1 MSYMKQKSYI
11 CVAYIK
17 QIKKMDQELIKQII
31 GENQEF
37 VQNVKLLQRPF
48 KFEDN
53 GNYVFLGIRR
63 AGKSYLMFQRIH
75 ELMKR
80 GVDIEEI
87 LYLNFEDE
95 RFIGLKS
102 EDLDEIKRV
111 YEETFSSR
119 PIFFLDEIQI
129 VPGWEK
135 FVRRLADKNYRVFV
149 TGSNAK
155 MLSSEIATTLGGRFL
170 IQNVYPF
177 SFREFLKFEG
187 FELKSNWLY
196 TPGTRNGVVRSF
208 DTYFYNGGFP
218 ELLSFEDKRS
228 WLSGLYQKIFFG
240 DLVAR
245 YSLRNSDSMRLLVKK
260 LAESVMQPSSYNRLK
275 NIVSSAGESVG
286 VRTIIDYVGYLQET
300 WLIFSLENYAARF
313 AERESNRKYYFIDN
327 GILNLFIFRPE
338 TLLLENLVAITLH
351 RQFGE
356 KVYFYNQHI
365 EVDFYIPEESWLIQV
380 SYNISDVQTFE
391 REVNGIVKAAKF
403 LNAERLQIVTRNDE
417 RVIEKDGLSIEVL
430 PIWKWLIQ
438 IGKSRSGNTY

>member
-17 QIKKMDQELIKQII
+17 QIKKMDQELINQII

-135 FVRRLADKNYRVFV
+135 FVRRLADKSYRVFV

-187 FELKSNWLY
+187 FELKPNWLY

-417 RVIEKDGLSIEVL
+417 RVVEKDGLSIEVL
-430 PIWKWLIQ
+430 PVWKWLIQ

>member
-1 MSYMKQKSYI
+1 MLYTKQKSYI

-80 GVDIEEI
+80 GTDIEEI

-135 FVRRLADKNYRVFV
+135 FVRRLADKSYRVFV

-187 FELKSNWLY
+187 FELKPNWLY

-260 LAESVMQPSSYNRLK
+260 MAESVMQPSSYNRLK

-391 REVNGIVKAAKF
+391 REVNGLVKAAKF

>member
-80 GVDIEEI
+80 GTDIEEI

-187 FELKSNWLY
+187 FELKPNWLY

>member
-53 GNYVFLGIRR
+53 GNYIFLGIRR

-80 GVDIEEI
+80 GTDIEEI

-135 FVRRLADKNYRVFV
+135 FVRRLADKSYRVFV

-187 FELKSNWLY
+187 FELKPNWLY

-417 RVIEKDGLSIEVL
+417 RVVEKDGLSIEVL
-430 PIWKWLIQ
+430 PVWKWLIQ

>member
-1 MSYMKQKSYI
+1 MSYTKQKSYI

-155 MLSSEIATTLGGRFL
+155 MLSSEIATALGGRFL

-187 FELKSNWLY
+187 FELKPNWLY

-356 KVYFYNQHI
+356 KVYFYNQNI
-365 EVDFYIPEESWLIQV
+365 EVDFYMPEESWLIQA

-391 REVNGIVKAAKF
+391 REVNGLVKAAKF

-438 IGKSRSGNTY
+438 IGKSRSDNTY

>member
-1 MSYMKQKSYI
+1 MSYMKQKIYI

-111 YEETFSSR
+111 YEETFSFR

-218 ELLSFEDKRS
+218 ELLSFEGKRS

-438 IGKSRSGNTY
+438 IDKSRSGNTY

>member
-1 MSYMKQKSYI
+1 MSYTKQKSYI

-80 GVDIEEI
+80 GTDIEEI

-196 TPGTRNGVVRSF
+196 TPGTRSGVVRSF

-403 LNAERLQIVTRNDE
+403 LNTERLQIVTRNDE

-438 IGKSRSGNTY
+438 IDKSRSGNTY